1 MNDRSRKRL
10 RRGESVRDF
19 TLNLPQPFPAGSKGA
34 EIVTRIGQLVERVN
48 ALGASS
54 ATNTRT
60 LRAVVDAK
68 GKARR
73 ELRDALRAISRTA
86 HAAGLDDPALKDKF
100 RLPVGSVSDHL
111 LLSTAR
117 SFVAEAAPLKERFV
131 AYGMSAD
138 FPEALGQKI
147 AAFEGHAS
155 THHASRSA
163 RASDNASVAAALD
176 ELDREIGRLDIVIRN
191 TFAQDGATLAA
202 WEIARHLERVPKRRK
217 DVEGNAG
224 TPQQPTHN

>member
-34 EIVTRIGQLVERVN
+34 ESVARIGQLIERVN

-54 ATNTRT
+54 ATNART

-68 GKARR
+68 ADARK
-73 ELRDALRAISRTA
+73 ELREALRAISRTA
-86 HAAGLDDPALKDKF
+86 RAIGLDDPDLKDKF
-100 RLPVGSVSDHL
+100 RLPGGTLTDQL

-117 SFVAEAAPLKERFV
+117 SFVAEATPIKERFV

-138 FPEALGQKI
+138 FADALGQKI

-155 THHASRSA
+155 VHHASRSA

-176 ELDREIGRLDIVIRN
+176 ELDTEIERLDAVMRN
-191 TFAQDGATLAA
+191 TFAQDPATLAA
-202 WEIARHLERVPKRRK
+202 WEIARHLERASKKRK
-217 DVEGNAG
+217 GVEGNGG
-224 TPQQPTHN
+224 TPTPTPRN